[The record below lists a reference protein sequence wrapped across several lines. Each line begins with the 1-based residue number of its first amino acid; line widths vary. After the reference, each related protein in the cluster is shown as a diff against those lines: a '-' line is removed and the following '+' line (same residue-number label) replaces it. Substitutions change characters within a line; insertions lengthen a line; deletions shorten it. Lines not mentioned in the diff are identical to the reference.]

1 MPCNGRFAR
10 LLFPLLLAA
19 LLLLPSGL
27 PGPALAQS
35 GQPAPQQSGEQAS
48 GSPAGAAQ
56 SVAQT
61 RQDADA
67 LIRLLQDPG
76 ARGALIDYL
85 QRAPA
90 TAPTN
95 APGTAAPATSSSTSP
110 APAEGAPS
118 DASPAAAEG
127 EVTPAETE
135 AERQPSHIALRI
147 AMATQNVVSEGMVY
161 VERIARS
168 FTSLPT
174 ALSYSA
180 GANWDRVQS
189 ILLQL
194 VIIAFVA
201 FAIVVLLHKLAY
213 RLFARLIGR
222 DQSMTVVKRVTLLV
236 LHLVAE
242 ALIVAIALGA
252 GYAVA
257 LYTGENL
264 RHVELVESLFL
275 NAFFFIQIAKVL
287 TRFALSPEFAALRL
301 VPLDDEQALYWR
313 RWLFTIYNV
322 LGYGT
327 MVVVPLIANNIS
339 FLLADSVR
347 MMIVLA
353 SVLIAIS
360 AIMRNRLATRE
371 RILAYG
377 ERQSNVVTTG
387 LVEIV
392 ARTWHIVA
400 IIYVLMLL
408 GVWLSRPFDAVTFM
422 VRATAL
428 SVLTVMVGTI
438 VSLALT
444 RAIAGGVRL
453 PQNVHERLPMLE
465 RRLNTFVPRVLSL
478 VRLGVFVC
486 VIIGIL
492 QAWDMID
499 ALSWFSSSDG
509 QDWTSRAASAGI
521 IIGIGFLIWLAVMS
535 WVDLR
540 LNPRG
545 RLPTSREKTL
555 FNLFRNAFSILL
567 VVMITL
573 LALSEI
579 GVNIGPLIAGAGV
592 FGLAISFGSQKL
604 VQDIIT
610 GAFIQFENAMN
621 EGDVVT
627 LGGVT
632 GTVEKLT
639 IRSVR
644 LRDIDGTAHM
654 IPFSTVDRVANF
666 MRGWAY
672 HVAAIGVAYDS
683 DLTEVKL
690 AMHAAF
696 DRLMQTDY
704 KSEILE
710 PLEMHGITMFG
721 DSAITVRARI
731 KTRPGSQWSVGR
743 AYNEHIK
750 AVFDERGI
758 EIPFPQVTYHMPPK
772 LAASEDEEKV
782 IEATAKPAKAKAKA
796 EAGET
801 DSQAAQPDDAEPK
814 APRRRR
820 KKKPQD
826 IPSEDEV

>member
-1 MPCNGRFAR
+1 MPCNGRVAR
-10 LLFPLLLAA
+10 LLLPLLLAA
-19 LLLLPSGL
+19 LLLLPSSL
-27 PGPALAQS
+27 SGPAFAQS

-56 SVAQT
+56 SVAQS
-61 RQDADA
+61 RRDAEA
-67 LIRLLQDPG
+67 LIQLLQDPG

-85 QRAPA
+85 QRDTA
-90 TAPTN
+90 TAPAATQ
-95 APGTAAPATSSSTSP
+95 APPPAAPAD
-110 APAEGAPS
+110 AQPAETGSAE
-118 DASPAAAEG
+118 ASPAAAEG
-127 EVTPAETE
+127 EVAPAETE
-135 AERQPSHIALRI
+135 RQPTHIALRI
-147 AMATQNVVSEGMVY
+147 ALATQNVLSEGMVY

-180 GANWDRVQS
+180 GANWERVQS

-201 FAIVVLLHKLAY
+201 FAIVTLLHRLAD
-213 RLFARLIGR
+213 RLFARLIG
-222 DQSMTVVKRVTLLV
+222 QAQTMTVVRRVTLLV
-236 LHLVAE
+236 LHLLVE
-242 ALIVAIALGA
+242 ALVVALALGA

-257 LYTGENL
+257 LYTGENQ

-275 NAFFFIQIAKVL
+275 NAFFFIQVAKVL

-353 SVLIAIS
+353 SVVIAIS

-371 RILAYG
+371 RILAYA

-387 LVEIV
+387 LVDIV

-422 VRATAL
+422 VRATVL

-444 RAIAGGVRL
+444 RTIAGGVRL

-478 VRLGVFVC
+478 VRLAVFVG
-486 VIIGIL
+486 VIVGIL
-492 QAWDMID
+492 HAWDVID
-499 ALSWFSSSDG
+499 ALSWFNTTDG
-509 QDWTSRAASAGI
+509 QDWTGRAASAGI
-521 IIGIGFLIWLAVMS
+521 ILGVGFLIWLAVMS

-750 AVFDERGI
+750 AEFDARGI

-772 LAASEDEEKV
+772 ALAAEEDEKV
-782 IEATAKPAKAKAKA
+782 IEGTAKPAGSTQADASPGD
-796 EAGET
+796 GET
-801 DSQAAQPDDAEPK
+801 QTQAALPDASAPK

-820 KKKPQD
+820 KKKTQD

>member
-10 LLFPLLLAA
+10 LLPLLLAA
-19 LLLLPSGL
+19 LLLLPPSL
-27 PGPALAQS
+27 AGPVFAQS
-35 GQPAPQQSGEQAS
+35 GQPATQQTGEQAS

-56 SVAQT
+56 AVAQT
-61 RQDADA
+61 RQDAEA

-85 QRAPA
+85 QRDPA
-90 TAPTN
+90 
-95 APGTAAPATSSSTSP
+95 AAPA
-110 APAEGAPS
+110 AGAPS
-118 DASPAAAEG
+118 GAPASPPAGTAPSEASPAAAEG
-127 EVTPAETE
+127 EVAPAEV
-135 AERQPSHIALRI
+135 ERQPTHIALRI
-147 AMATQNVVSEGMVY
+147 ANATQNVLAEGMVY

-180 GANWDRVQS
+180 GANWERVQS

-194 VIIAFVA
+194 AIIALAV
-201 FAIVVLLHKLAY
+201 FAIVSLLHRLAD
-213 RLFARLIGR
+213 RLFARLIGH

-242 ALIVAIALGA
+242 AAVVAVALGA
-252 GYAVA
+252 GYAIA
-257 LYTGENL
+257 LYTGENP

-275 NAFFFIQIAKVL
+275 NAFFFIQAAKVL

-353 SVLIAIS
+353 SVAIAIS

-371 RILAYG
+371 RILGYG
-377 ERQSNVVTTG
+377 ERQSNLVTTG

-400 IIYVLMLL
+400 IIYVLLLL

-422 VRATAL
+422 VRATAM

-444 RAIAGGVRL
+444 RTISGGVRL

-478 VRLGVFVC
+478 VRLAVFVG
-486 VIIGIL
+486 VILGIL
-492 QAWDMID
+492 HAWGMID
-499 ALSWFSSSDG
+499 ALSWFSTTDG
-509 QDWTSRAASAGI
+509 QDWTSRMASAGI
-521 IIGIGFLIWLAVMS
+521 ILGVGFLIWLAVMS

-731 KTRPGSQWSVGR
+731 KTRPGSQWAVGR
-743 AYNEHIK
+743 AYNEYIK

-772 LAASEDEEKV
+772 AMTGEEDEKV
-782 IEATAKPAKAKAKA
+782 IEATAKPVRGKGA
-796 EAGET
+796 AGE
-801 DSQAAQPDDAEPK
+801 DEAQAALPDAASPDAAGSK

>member
-1 MPCNGRFAR
+1 MPCNGRVAR
-10 LLFPLLLAA
+10 LLLPLLLAA
-19 LLLLPSGL
+19 LLLLPSSL
-27 PGPALAQS
+27 SGPAFAQS
-35 GQPAPQQSGEQAS
+35 GQQAPQQSGEQAS

-56 SVAQT
+56 SVAQS
-61 RQDADA
+61 RRDAEA
-67 LIRLLQDPG
+67 LIQLLQDPG

-85 QRAPA
+85 QRDTA
-90 TAPTN
+90 TAPAGTQ
-95 APGTAAPATSSSTSP
+95 APPPAAPAD
-110 APAEGAPS
+110 AQPAETGSAE
-118 DASPAAAEG
+118 ASPAAAEG
-127 EVTPAETE
+127 EVAPAE
-135 AERQPSHIALRI
+135 AERQPTHIALRI
-147 AMATQNVVSEGMVY
+147 ALATQNVLSEGMVY

-180 GANWDRVQS
+180 GANWERVQS

-201 FAIVVLLHKLAY
+201 FAIVTLLHRLAD
-213 RLFARLIGR
+213 RLFARLIG
-222 DQSMTVVKRVTLLV
+222 QTQTMTVVRRVTLLV
-236 LHLVAE
+236 LHLLVE
-242 ALIVAIALGA
+242 ALVVALALGA

-257 LYTGENL
+257 LYTGENQ

-275 NAFFFIQIAKVL
+275 NAFFFIQVAKVL

-353 SVLIAIS
+353 SVVIAIS

-371 RILAYG
+371 RILAYA

-387 LVEIV
+387 LVDIV

-422 VRATAL
+422 VRATVL

-444 RAIAGGVRL
+444 RTIAGGVRL

-478 VRLGVFVC
+478 VRLAVFVG
-486 VIIGIL
+486 VIVGIL
-492 QAWDMID
+492 HAWDVID
-499 ALSWFSSSDG
+499 ALSWFNTTDG
-509 QDWTSRAASAGI
+509 QDWTGRAASAGI
-521 IIGIGFLIWLAVMS
+521 ILGVGFLIWLAVMS

-750 AVFDERGI
+750 AEFDARGI

-772 LAASEDEEKV
+772 ALAAEEDEKV
-782 IEATAKPAKAKAKA
+782 IEGTAKPAGSTQADAGPSD
-796 EAGET
+796 GET
-801 DSQAAQPDDAEPK
+801 QTQAALPDASAPK

-820 KKKPQD
+820 KKKAQD

>member
-1 MPCNGRFAR
+1 MPFHGRLTR
-10 LLFPLLLAA
+10 LLTLLFAAVLLLSAA
-19 LLLLPSGL
+19 HVG
-27 PGPALAQS
+27 PGFAQTGQQS
-35 GQPAPQQSGEQAS
+35 GQQPGGAATGQAPGQAPGQA
-48 GSPAGAAQ
+48 GSQADGAGDADPQAGA
-56 SVAQT
+56 
-61 RQDADA
+61 RQDAEA

-76 ARGALIDYL
+76 ARDALIDYL
-85 QRAPA
+85 RNAPPTAGTTPPPAAPPAPA
-90 TAPTN
+90 TD
-95 APGTAAPATSSSTSP
+95 TATDTA
-110 APAEGAPS
+110 
-118 DASPAAAEG
+118 AAAEA
-127 EVTPAETE
+127 EEAPA
-135 AERQPSHIALRI
+135 AEFPRQPTHIALRI
-147 AMATQNVVSEGMVY
+147 AAATQNVLGEGMVY
-161 VERIARS
+161 VQRIARS

-174 ALSYSA
+174 ALAYSA
-180 GANWDRVQS
+180 GANWERVQS
-189 ILLQL
+189 IVLRLAVL
-194 VIIAFVA
+194 AFAV
-201 FAIVVLLHKLAY
+201 FAIVSLLHRLAD
-213 RLFARLIGR
+213 RLFARLIG
-222 DQSMTVVKRVTLLV
+222 DGSSVTVLRRVVLLV

-242 ALIVAIALGA
+242 AIVVAIALGA
-252 GYAVA
+252 GYAIA
-257 LYTGENL
+257 LYTGDT
-264 RHVELVESLFL
+264 RGRVELVESLFL
-275 NAFFFIQIAKVL
+275 NAFFFTQVAKVL
-287 TRFALSPEFAALRL
+287 TRFALSPEFTILRL

-313 RWLFTIYNV
+313 RWLFVIYNL

-327 MVVVPLIANNIS
+327 MVAVPLVASNIS
-339 FLLADSVR
+339 FLLADSLR
-347 MMIVLA
+347 MIIVLA
-353 SVLIAIS
+353 SVAIAIV
-360 AIMRNRLATRE
+360 AILRNRQDTRE
-371 RILAYG
+371 RILAYA
-377 ERQSNVVTTG
+377 ERQSNVVATG
-387 LVEIV
+387 LVEV
-392 ARTWHIVA
+392 AARIWHLVA
-400 IIYVLMLL
+400 IVYVLMLL

-422 VRATAL
+422 VRATGL

-444 RAIAGGVRL
+444 RTIAGGVHL
-453 PQNVHERLPMLE
+453 PQNIHERLPMLE

-478 VRLGVFVC
+478 VRLAVFVG
-486 VIIGIL
+486 VVLGIL
-492 QAWDMID
+492 HAWGTVD
-499 ALSWFSSSDG
+499 ALSWFHSSDG
-509 QDWTSRAASAGI
+509 QDLVSRLASAGI
-521 IIGIGFLIWLAVMS
+521 ILGIGFLIWLAVMS

-567 VVMITL
+567 LVMIAL
-573 LALSEI
+573 LTLSEI

-644 LRDIDGTAHM
+644 LRDIDGAAHM

-696 DRLMQTDY
+696 DRLMQTDF

-710 PLEMHGITMFG
+710 PLEMHGITTFG

-758 EIPFPQVTYHMPPK
+758 EIPFPQVTYHMADRAPAVEGGSLVAP
-772 LAASEDEEKV
+772 AAPVQAAPGALD
-782 IEATAKPAKAKAKA
+782 TPGPA
-796 EAGET
+796 EAGAT
-801 DSQAAQPDDAEPK
+801 PK
-814 APRRRR
+814 PARRRRR
-820 KKKPQD
+820 KKPQD
-826 IPSEDEV
+826 VPSEDDV

>member
-10 LLFPLLLAA
+10 LLLPLLLAA
-19 LLLLPSGL
+19 FLLLPSSL
-27 PGPALAQS
+27 SGPAFAQS
-35 GQPAPQQSGEQAS
+35 GQPPQQTAEDAS

-61 RQDADA
+61 RQDAEA

-90 TAPTN
+90 GAPT
-95 APGTAAPATSSSTSP
+95 ADPATSP
-110 APAEGAPS
+110 EAPASPS
-118 DASPAAAEG
+118 EASPAAAEG
-127 EVTPAETE
+127 EVAPA
-135 AERQPSHIALRI
+135 AVERQPTHIALRI
-147 AMATQNVVSEGMVY
+147 ALATQNVLSEGMVY
-161 VERIARS
+161 VERISRS

-194 VIIAFVA
+194 VIIAVVA
-201 FAIVVLLHKLAY
+201 FSIVTLLHRFAD
-213 RLFARLIGR
+213 RLFARLIG
-222 DQSMTVVKRVTLLV
+222 QAQTMTVVRRVTLLV
-236 LHLVAE
+236 LHLLAE
-242 ALIVAIALGA
+242 ALVVAIALGA

-257 LYTGENL
+257 LYTGENP

-275 NAFFFIQIAKVL
+275 NAFFFIQVAKVL

-392 ARTWHIVA
+392 ARTWHVVA
-400 IIYVLMLL
+400 IIYVLLLL

-422 VRATAL
+422 VRATAM

-444 RAIAGGVRL
+444 RTISGGVRL

-478 VRLGVFVC
+478 VRLAVFVG
-486 VIIGIL
+486 VILGIL
-492 QAWDMID
+492 HAWGMID
-499 ALSWFSSSDG
+499 ALSWFSTTDG

-521 IIGIGFLIWLAVMS
+521 ILGVGFLIWLAVMS

-731 KTRPGSQWSVGR
+731 KTRPGSQWAVGR

-750 AVFDERGI
+750 AEFDERGI

-772 LAASEDEEKV
+772 ALAGEDDEKV
-782 IEATAKPAKAKAKA
+782 IEATAKPAEPKPGDGKAQ
-796 EAGET
+796 T
-801 DSQAAQPDDAEPK
+801 QAALPEAPAPK